1 MSFSSAGRTLEQTVA
16 AIKALDLTP
25 IKFKATR
32 SAADDGYGWS
42 PQYAD
47 QMELAYKRY
56 LILHAKYPEM
66 TLAPERDIDRFWHM
80 HILDTRK
87 YATDCDAAFG
97 HFLHHFPY
105 LGLRGEGDEQALQAA
120 FEAMQRLYAEE
131 FGETMGAP
139 KRDAAWCSIES
150 PKTKAAWCS
159 IEQPAGAL
167 KSAWCSIE
175 SPKQKA
181 AWCSIEQPQAQP
193 KAAWCSIEQP
203 KAEVKA
209 AWCSIEQPKAEAR
222 AAWCSIEQDT
232 PKVTAAWCSIE
243 TPKQQAAW
251 CSIESP
257 KPQAAWCSVETAMKA
272 AWCSIESPRSV
283 VAANEGELH

>member
-1 MSFSSAGRTLEQTVA
+1 MPFSSAGRTLEQTVA
-16 AIKALDLTP
+16 AIEALDLSP

-32 SAADDGYGWS
+32 SADDDGYGWS

-87 YATDCDAAFG
+87 YAADCDATFG

-105 LGLRGEGDEQALQAA
+105 LGLRGEGDEQALQDA

-131 FGETMGAP
+131 FGSALGAP
-139 KRDAAWCSIES
+139 QRDAAWCSVES

-159 IEQPAGAL
+159 IEQPQAG
-167 KSAWCSIE
+167 
-175 SPKQKA
+175 
-181 AWCSIEQPQAQP
+181 P
-193 KAAWCSIEQP
+193 KAAW
-203 KAEVKA
+203 
-209 AWCSIEQPKAEAR
+209 
-222 AAWCSIEQDT
+222 
-232 PKVTAAWCSIE
+232 
-243 TPKQQAAW
+243 
-251 CSIESP
+251 
-257 KPQAAWCSVETAMKA
+257 
-272 AWCSIESPRSV
+272 
-283 VAANEGELH
+283 